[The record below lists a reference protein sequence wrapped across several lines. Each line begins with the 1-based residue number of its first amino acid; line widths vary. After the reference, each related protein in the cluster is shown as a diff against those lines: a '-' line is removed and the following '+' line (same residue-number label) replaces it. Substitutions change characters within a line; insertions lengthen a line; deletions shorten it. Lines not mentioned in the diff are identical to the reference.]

1 MAKEFFKKLVLGVAI
16 SMTSVAILAGF
27 SRLGTWLHSDEE
39 TSEVVCT
46 HTKIVEVSGK
56 APTCTEP
63 GLTEGIFCGV
73 CHGVIK
79 AQEVIDALGH
89 VNVIVPG
96 YPATCAETGLTD
108 GKVCGVC
115 DAVLVA
121 QSFIP
126 KSLDHAYENGVCLVC
141 GKEEPVDTS
150 AYVEVEASKD
160 ELVVG
165 NWYRIYNNSQF
176 GLSADFVNSMY
187 ESAVTLYCYLNYSQG
202 FIMYAGYG
210 SGEIV
215 VGMDYVIT
223 DEYIDVWLLPGVYTL
238 DGDSNVYFE
247 ITSETTITSLS
258 GNIYKLVPP
267 SK

>member
-27 SRLGTWLHSDEE
+27 SRLGTWLRPDEE
-39 TSEVVCT
+39 TSEAVCT

-63 GLTEGIFCGV
+63 GLTDGIFCGV

-89 VNVIVPG
+89 VHVIVPG
-96 YPATCAETGLTD
+96 YPATCVETGLTD

-115 DAVLVA
+115 DAVLVT
-121 QSFIP
+121 QSIIP
-126 KSLDHAYENGVCLVC
+126 RSFNHAYENGVCLVC

-150 AYVEVEASKD
+150 TYVEVEASID

-176 GLSADFVNSMY
+176 SLSADLVNSMY
-187 ESAVTLYCYLNYSQG
+187 EPTVNLYCYFDYSSG
-202 FIMYAGYG
+202 FISYAGQ
-210 SGEIV
+210 SGGWV
-215 VGMDYVIT
+215 VDGMDYVIT

-247 ITSETTITSLS
+247 ITSETTITSLY